1 MSRRKAREL
10 ALQMLFQQDLTQ
22 GSVTEVGELFWRAH
36 PVPDKLRQFAH
47 LLFRKPLEGRSVV
60 DDLIGRNTEHWRME
74 RIAAVDRNVL
84 RLGVTE
90 FLVLET
96 PKVVVIDEAVEIAR
110 KYGTERSSEFVNGI
124 LDAIR
129 NELESQSEELQ
140 SHESES

>member
-22 GSVTEVGELFWRAH
+22 DSAAKVEEMFWTSHTA
-36 PVPDKLRQFAH
+36 PDKLRQFAD
-47 LLFRKPLEGRSVV
+47 LLFLKSFESRSTV
-60 DDLIGRNTEHWRME
+60 DDLISRNTDRWRLE

-90 FLVLET
+90 FLFLET
-96 PKVVVIDEAVEIAR
+96 PKVVVINEAVEIAR

-124 LDAIR
+124 LDTIR
-129 NELESQSEELQ
+129 TQLESQSEEPQ
-140 SHESES
+140 DHESEG

>member
-22 GSVTEVGELFWRAH
+22 DSAAKVEEMFWKSHTA
-36 PVPDKLRQFAH
+36 PEKLRQFAD
-47 LLFRKPLEGRSVV
+47 LLFLKSFESRSFV
-60 DDLIGRNTEHWRME
+60 DDLISRNADHWRLE

-90 FLVLET
+90 FLFLET
-96 PKVVVIDEAVEIAR
+96 PKAVVIDEAVEIAR

-124 LDAIR
+124 LDTIR
-129 NELESQSEELQ
+129 TQLESQSGELRH
-140 SHESES
+140 HESKG